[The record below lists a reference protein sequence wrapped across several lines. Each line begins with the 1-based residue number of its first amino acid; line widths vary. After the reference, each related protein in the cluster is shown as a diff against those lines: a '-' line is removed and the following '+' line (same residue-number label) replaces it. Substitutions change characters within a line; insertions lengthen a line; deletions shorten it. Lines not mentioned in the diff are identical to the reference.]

1 MALKGNL
8 RDFSITQLLN
18 LIHIAGKTGA
28 LYVEGGSDTVAI
40 YFRDGKIAFSQSANQ
55 SFDLL
60 KILASYKKIKRAQL
74 VMLQEKFK
82 DLQPAELGLCLVNSG
97 YVSQEEILE
106 SLRWY
111 YSGVAKLLFIWE
123 DGFFH
128 FEGAEGAPEGN
139 ILVREGLEDLIVE
152 GARRLKEYE
161 LLKDEIPSLEMALK
175 FADRPGTNMRS
186 INLSQD
192 EWHVVSYV
200 NPKNTIAQIAQTV
213 RLNEM
218 DIRRVVYALVQ
229 AGIVQI
235 IRPATGP
242 VITPGHTFVTQN
254 KEEQKSI
261 VNRLIDRI
269 RAI

>member
-18 LIHIAGKTGA
+18 LIHIATKTGA
-28 LYVEGGSDTVAI
+28 LYVEGGSDTVAV
-40 YFRDGKIAFSQSANQ
+40 YFRDGKISFAQNANQ

-60 KILASYKKIKRAQL
+60 KILASSKKLKRAQV

-82 DLQPAELGLCLVNSG
+82 DLQPAELGLCLVNGG
-97 YVSQEEILE
+97 YLSQEDILDT
-106 SLRWY
+106 LRAH
-111 YSGVAKLLFIWE
+111 YSGVVKQLFIWE

-128 FEGAEGAPEGN
+128 FEGPEGAPEGN
-139 ILVREGLEDLIVE
+139 ILVRESLEDLIVE
-152 GARRLKEYE
+152 GAHKLKEYE
-161 LLKDEIPSLEMALK
+161 QLKDEIPSLEMALK
-175 FADRPGTNMRS
+175 FSDRPGTNMRA

-192 EWHVVSYV
+192 EWRVVSYV
-200 NPKNTIAQIAQTV
+200 NPKNSIAQIAHAT

-218 DIRRVVYALVQ
+218 DIRRVVYALLQ
-229 AGIVQI
+229 AGIVEI
-235 IRPATGP
+235 IRPASGA
-242 VITPGHTFVTQN
+242 VITPGRTFVAQDRD
-254 KEEQKSI
+254 EQKSI